1 MTLKQ
6 GFGRLI
12 RTQQDAGVVAILD
25 RRIVPQGYGRA
36 LLAGLPPA
44 GACERSTSCA
54 AFWAELDASPE
65 RPSACLSP
73 RRIRLVLEPPE
84 S

>member
-25 RRIVPQGYGRA
+25 RRIVKRGYGRA
-36 LLAGLPPA
+36 LLAALPPA
-44 GACERSTSCA
+44 RRVGDLDELRAFYERIEHAGQAGQAGSAPALAEPSGSC
-54 AFWAELDASPE
+54 
-65 RPSACLSP
+65 
-73 RRIRLVLEPPE
+73 
-84 S
+84 